1 MRALTP
7 LLVAAAV
14 VLAPGIAHAELESEV
29 KAAYLYRFLSYLEWP
44 APAVEGDASP
54 LVIGVMS
61 ADDVYDSLKDI
72 VHGRFAQGRPI
83 EIRRLKEGDDSLGIH
98 LLFVG
103 KPAAGILPQ
112 LASRNAIVVSEVD
125 GALQRGAAIN
135 LLRKADHVRFEVA
148 PAVAEKKGV
157 RISSRMLSVA
167 ARVET
172 GTP

>member
-1 MRALTP
+1 MRVLAP
-7 LLVAAAV
+7 LLAAAA

-44 APAVEGDASP
+44 PPAVEGDASP

-61 ADDVYDSLKDI
+61 ADEVYDALKDI
-72 VHGRFAQGRPI
+72 AKGRSAQGRPI
-83 EIRRLKEGDDSLGIH
+83 EVRRVKEGDDSLGIH

-103 KPAAGILPQ
+103 KPAAAILPQ
-112 LASRNAIVVSEVD
+112 LASRNAIVVTEVD
-125 GALQRGAAIN
+125 GALRRGAVIN
-135 LLRKADHVRFEVA
+135 LVRMADHVRFEVA
-148 PAVAEKKGV
+148 PAAAERKGV